1 MKLLVVDDHAVVH
14 HGLRSMLGLEFEG
27 LTFAGAT
34 HSQEA
39 LDLVSQEDWDVVILD
54 IELSGL
60 GGLEVLRQIKLTRPK
75 LPVIIFSMHSE
86 EQFALRSL
94 KAGASAYIAKDS
106 DPGQLIQ
113 AVRNAIAGRRYVS
126 PALGERLA
134 AYHGQDLSPVPLDIL
149 SDREFEVLRMIAAGK
164 TTTTIADE
172 LSLSVKTISTYRTR
186 ILAKLQ
192 LKSTP
197 ELMRFAID
205 QGLDR

>member
-1 MKLLVVDDHAVVH
+1 L
-14 HGLRSMLGLEFEG
+14 
-27 LTFAGAT
+27 
-34 HSQEA
+34 Q
-39 LDLVSQEDWDVVILD
+39 
-54 IELSGL
+54 
-60 GGLEVLRQIKLTRPK
+60 
-75 LPVIIFSMHSE
+75 
-86 EQFALRSL
+86 
-94 KAGASAYIAKDS
+94 AGASAYIAKDS

-134 AYHGQDLSPVPLDIL
+134 AYHGQDMSPAPLDIL

-172 LSLSVKTISTYRTR
+172 LSLSVKTISTYRSR

-197 ELMRFAID
+197 ELMRYAVD

>member
-14 HGLRSMLGLEFEG
+14 HGLKSMLGLEFEG

-39 LDLVSQEDWDVVILD
+39 LDRVSQEDWDVVILD
-54 IELSGL
+54 IELPGP

-134 AYHGQDLSPVPLDIL
+134 AYHGQDMSPAPLDIL

-197 ELMRFAID
+197 ELMRYALD